1 MVPGPLNGWI
11 SWFLPWAALLRLRPS
26 MSQMLKSSGAMAA
39 ATLTSRVLGLVRE
52 MVYAAFMGN
61 TWVASAFTLAFQV
74 PNLFRRLLGEGALT
88 AAFIPIFKQKEVQ
101 NDEKEMWRT
110 ANAVISGLLVAA
122 GGITVLAIVGIS
134 VALEVGGFKPETVL
148 MLRLLRWMFP
158 YMLLACLAAVWIG
171 MANARGRFFVPA
183 LGSVLL
189 NVVMIASV
197 LLLAPR
203 MGLKLEQQIFGLAIG
218 VVVAGLAQ
226 AIFQIPG
233 LRREGYRYAW
243 VSPWRD
249 PTVREVVVKMIP
261 GSIGVAAFQI
271 NVLVTQSFSFW
282 FDSTIVSTFNY
293 SVRLMELPQGMFG
306 ISLAT
311 FLLPTLSGLAADKKF
326 AEFRTTLNQGLNYL
340 TFVNLFAAAMALTL
354 AEPIV
359 RLLFERRIFG
369 PEATHRVALA
379 LVCLAPGLLLFSMN
393 NILARAFYALN
404 DIKTPMKISLV
415 CLALN
420 LGFALW
426 LIRPYREAGLAAA
439 NTLSAGFNTTLLFF
453 ALRKKLT
460 ILDMTGLPQN
470 AFILLGAAAAA
481 GAGGFG
487 LYQFWDAQLGHATLA
502 VKLGAVFV
510 PGTLAGAVY
519 WLLAI
524 WARVPAAKE
533 LSGLIGQKLRL
544 GRQG

>member
-1 MVPGPLNGWI
+1 
-11 SWFLPWAALLRLRPS
+11 

-88 AAFIPIFKQKEVQ
+88 AAFIPIFKQKEAQ
-101 NDEKEMWRT
+101 KDEKEMWRT

-122 GGITVLAIVGIS
+122 GGITLLAIAGIS
-134 VALEVGGFKPETVL
+134 ITLKFGEFKPETAL

-158 YMLLACLAAVWIG
+158 YMLLACLAAVLIG
-171 MANARGRFFVPA
+171 MANARGHFFVPA

-197 LLLAPR
+197 LLLAPL
-203 MGLKLEQQIFGLAIG
+203 MGLKLEEQIFGLAIG

-226 AIFQIPG
+226 AAFQLPG
-233 LRREGYRYAW
+233 LRHEGYRYAW
-243 VSPWRD
+243 VSPWKD
-249 PTVREVVVKMIP
+249 PTVRQVAVKMIP

-271 NVLVTQSFSFW
+271 NVLATQSFSYW
-282 FDSTIVSTFNY
+282 FDPTIVSTFNY
-293 SVRLMELPQGMFG
+293 SVRLMELPQGLFG

-311 FLLPTLSGLAADKKF
+311 FLLPTLSGLAATKKF
-326 AEFRTTLNQGLNYL
+326 PEFRATLNQGLSYL
-340 TFVNLFAAAMALTL
+340 AFANLIAAAVALAL

-359 RLLFERRIFG
+359 RLLFERGKFDT
-369 PEATHRVALA
+369 EATRRVALA
-379 LVCLAPGLLLFSMN
+379 LACLAPGLLLFSMN

-420 LGFALW
+420 LVFAFW
-426 LIRPYREAGLAAA
+426 LVRAYREAGLAVA
-439 NTLSAGFNTTLLFF
+439 NTLSAGFNTALLLF

-460 ILDMTGLPQN
+460 RLDMAGLPQN
-470 AFILLGAAAAA
+470 VFTLLGAAAAA
-481 GAGGFG
+481 GAIAFG
-487 LYQFWDAQLGHATLA
+487 VYQFWDAKLEHATLA
-502 VKLGAVFV
+502 VKFGAVFV
-510 PGTLAGAVY
+510 PGALAGAVY
-519 WLLAI
+519 WLLSL
-524 WARVPAAKE
+524 WAKVPAAKE
-533 LSGLIGQKLRL
+533 MSGLISQKLCR
-544 GRQG
+544 RI